1 MSFWTDKNKQD
12 IETLVEAHRK
22 LASRQNLAA
31 EQAERFE
38 EEFTELHAALLKVQ
52 TTGSLKALEDIQSR
66 LEKLELW
73 RGELHRMLVEPN
85 PGTGRPKLTKTG
97 RFLKGRF

>member
-1 MSFWTDKNKQD
+1 MKFWNDKNKQD
-12 IETLVEAHRK
+12 IELLYEQLRK
-22 LASRQNLAA
+22 IASRANIAA
-31 EQAERFE
+31 DKQAEFE
-38 EEFTELHAALLKVQ
+38 KEIMALHDGLLKVQ

-85 PGTGRPKLTKTG
+85 PGTGRPKLTKAG
-97 RFLKGRF
+97 RYLKGRF